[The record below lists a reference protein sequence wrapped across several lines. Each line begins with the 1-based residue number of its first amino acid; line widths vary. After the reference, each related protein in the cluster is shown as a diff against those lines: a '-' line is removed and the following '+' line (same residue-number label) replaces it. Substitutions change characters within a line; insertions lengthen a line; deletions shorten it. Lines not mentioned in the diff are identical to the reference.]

1 MDEDYDR
8 AGGFCVKGST
18 GLIACRMVWF
28 GKSASGCSGDGV
40 GRSVEGIGMFS
51 CSPACLKRYR
61 HKGKIRELQFGEDR
75 TAESKKPGSQRA
87 NAPPVFH
94 ETGDSMTIMHVIFQ
108 VLTPARTGGGG
119 CEGTGFQA

>member
-1 MDEDYDR
+1 
-8 AGGFCVKGST
+8 
-18 GLIACRMVWF
+18 
-28 GKSASGCSGDGV
+28 
-40 GRSVEGIGMFS
+40 MFS

-94 ETGDSMTIMHVIFQ
+94 ETGDSMTIMHVTFQ
-108 VLTPARTGGGG
+108 VLSPARTGGGG
-119 CEGTGFQA
+119 CEGTGFQV